1 MGKGEREAEEEEVE
15 VVVVVGVSP
24 VEGTVFVV
32 KEESDGRAH
41 EE

>member
-24 VEGTVFVV
+24 VEGTVFVA
-32 KEESDGRAH
+32 KGELDGRAH

>member
-32 KEESDGRAH
+32 KEELDGRAH
-41 EE
+41 EV

>member
-32 KEESDGRAH
+32 KEELDGRAH